1 MTQAI
6 LARRLTC
13 MQAQV
18 FPTLPGLQP
27 PGACSLHALSPA
39 SCSHDTQVEWGSH
52 ALVVAARL
60 LLAAALQDVNNLRFV
75 LLSESALPL
84 YAPAA
89 VHQQLLAEER
99 SRVNACGTGVRISA
113 KLTYMLTQIWHAPCS
128 GHAFAYSVQR
138 RLLSLHAQL
147 LWQHLAPLWSTTVL
161 DAIGV
166 YQDKL

>member
-1 MTQAI
+1 
-6 LARRLTC
+6 
-13 MQAQV
+13 
-18 FPTLPGLQP
+18 
-27 PGACSLHALSPA
+27 LSPA

-99 SRVNACGTGVRISA
+99 SRVNACGTGVRVSA